1 MGKAYQ
7 VIAQRVKDRGITKAE
22 LGRRI
27 GLDDELIRRSLIGK
41 RKISADEFI
50 KLCQELD
57 LTMSD
62 FEVGTPRKRNKQDK
76 G

>member
-1 MGKAYQ
+1 VEQAYQ
-7 VIAQRVKDRGITKAE
+7 VIAQRVRDRGITKAE

-27 GLDDELIRRSLIGK
+27 GLDDELLRRALIGT
-41 RKISADEFI
+41 RKISADEFL

-62 FEVGTPRKRNKQDK
+62 FLKAK
-76 G
+76 